1 MEMNK
6 LNEIYNEE
14 LVSRL
19 RTSNQTIRNESAE
32 EKKNYLHKVC
42 DSCYEEVL
50 EQITSEIPR
59 EKLSDEEIKKA
70 RFRIDSCF
78 DELKRG
84 LEQIMDLDCEKR
96 SNENDLYWSVVK
108 KMENVTEALKTIE
121 IQKDV
126 PLEQEKERIQEE
138 FLQVYQEKIVFL
150 QNSLEEQ
157 REDFDKEA
165 SYSTENAVNDM
176 VMTEFKHDIHTILSN
191 YELEEIGELSEN
203 IDNILCRFEESC
215 LENLQAMNAS
225 ANQNITAQEQ
235 EIFEQIKQECL
246 QVLGAEI
253 EGQQE
258 QKKENNNFKESL
270 QSMVNED
277 ICHGEEEE
285 TPIEEE
291 MSQIKDLPDD
301 VII

>member
-1 MEMNK
+1 M
-6 LNEIYNEE
+6 
-14 LVSRL
+14 
-19 RTSNQTIRNESAE
+19 
-32 EKKNYLHKVC
+32 
-42 DSCYEEVL
+42 
-50 EQITSEIPR
+50 
-59 EKLSDEEIKKA
+59 
-70 RFRIDSCF
+70 
-78 DELKRG
+78 
-84 LEQIMDLDCEKR
+84 
-96 SNENDLYWSVVK
+96 
-108 KMENVTEALKTIE
+108 
-121 IQKDV
+121 
-126 PLEQEKERIQEE
+126 
-138 FLQVYQEKIVFL
+138 

-203 IDNILCRFEESC
+203 IDSILYRYFGNRC
-215 LENLQAMNAS
+215 LENLQDMNAS

-258 QKKENNNFKESL
+258 QKEENNNFKESL